1 MTTVMHRLF
10 SAALMLLLLSPIASH
25 AADNFP
31 SKQNFAGQALVLNG
45 KGVRSKLVFNLYT
58 AGLYVTAPSK
68 DANALLE
75 AKQPLALR
83 MEITS
88 SMITSENMEEAVR
101 EGFQKSAG
109 ANLAALQPKIEGL
122 IQVFKQPIKEGD
134 IYDFVYKPQN
144 TIIIKN
150 GKNAATIAGAD
161 FKQAF
166 FGIWL
171 GAKPIQANLKS
182 ALLGGGE

>member
-1 MTTVMHRLF
+1 MSTILRQSLF
-10 SAALMLLLLSPIASH
+10 AALIFFLLNPFSY

-31 SKQNFAGQALVLNG
+31 AKQNFAGQALTLNG
-45 KGVRSKLVFNLYT
+45 KGVRTKLVFDLYT
-58 AGLYVTAPSK
+58 AGLYVSAASK
-68 DANALLE
+68 DANALLD
-75 AKQPLALR
+75 AKAPLALR

-109 ANLAALQPKIEGL
+109 ANLNALQPKIENL
-122 IQVFKQPIKEGD
+122 IKVFKEPIKEGD

-150 GKNAATIAGAD
+150 GRNAGTIAGAD
-161 FKQAF
+161 FKQAL

-171 GAKPIQANLKS
+171 GAKPVQANLKN
-182 ALLGGGE
+182 ALLGSN

>member
-1 MTTVMHRLF
+1 MKIVMHRLLT
-10 SAALMLLLLSPIASH
+10 AALTLWLLLPLASQ

-31 SKQNFAGQALVLNG
+31 AKQTFAGQALSLNG
-45 KGVRSKLVFNLYT
+45 KGVRTKLVFNLYT

-68 DANALLE
+68 DANALLD
-75 AKQPLALR
+75 AKQALALR

-109 ANLAALQPKIEGL
+109 ANLTALQAKIESL

-134 IYDFVYKPQN
+134 VYDFVYKPQS
-144 TIIIKN
+144 TVIIKN
-150 GKNAATIAGAD
+150 GRNAATIAGVD
-161 FKQAF
+161 FKQAL
-166 FGIWL
+166 FGIWI
-171 GAKPIQANLKS
+171 GAKPVQANLKS
-182 ALLGGGE
+182 ALLGG

>member
-1 MTTVMHRLF
+1 MTTVMHRIF
-10 SAALMLLLLSPIASH
+10 IAALMLFMLLPLTSQ

-31 SKQNFAGQALVLNG
+31 AKQTFAGQVLSLNG
-45 KGVRSKLVFNLYT
+45 KGVRTKLVFSLYT
-58 AGLYVTAPSK
+58 AGLYVSAASK
-68 DANALLE
+68 DANALLD
-75 AKQPLALR
+75 AKQSLALR

-109 ANLAALQPKIEGL
+109 ANLTALQPKIESL

-134 IYDFVYKPQN
+134 VYDFVYKPQN
-144 TIIIKN
+144 TIIVKN
-150 GKNAATIAGAD
+150 GKNAATIVGAD

-166 FGIWL
+166 FGIWI
-171 GAKPIQANLKS
+171 GAKPVQGNLKS
-182 ALLGGGE
+182 ALLGG

>member
-1 MTTVMHRLF
+1 MNTVMHRVLI
-10 SAALMLLLLSPIASH
+10 AALMLFMLLPLTSQ

-31 SKQNFAGQALVLNG
+31 AKQNFAGQALVLNG
-45 KGVRSKLVFNLYT
+45 KGVRTKLVFNLYT
-58 AGLYVTAPSK
+58 AGLYTAAANK
-68 DANALLE
+68 DANALLD

-83 MEITS
+83 MEVTS
-88 SMITSENMEEAVR
+88 GMITSENMEEAVR

-109 ANLAALQPKIEGL
+109 ANLTALQPKIESL

-134 IYDFVYKPQN
+134 VYDFVYKPQN

-161 FKQAF
+161 FKQAL
-166 FGIWL
+166 FGIWI
-171 GAKPIQANLKS
+171 GAKPVQGNLKS
-182 ALLGGGE
+182 ALLGG

>member
-1 MTTVMHRLF
+1 MQRLLT
-10 SAALMLLLLSPIASH
+10 AALLLFMLIPLTTQ

-31 SKQNFAGQALVLNG
+31 AKQTFAGQAMSLNG

-58 AGLYVTAPSK
+58 AGLYVAAPTK
-68 DANALLE
+68 DAAALLD

-101 EGFQKSAG
+101 EGFEKSAG
-109 ANLAALQPKIEGL
+109 ANVSTLQPKIESL
-122 IQVFKQPIKEGD
+122 IAVFKQPIKEGD
-134 IYDFVYKPQN
+134 IYDFIYKPQN
-144 TIIIKN
+144 TIIVKN

-171 GAKPIQANLKS
+171 GAKPVQANLKS
-182 ALLGGGE
+182 ALLGGG

>member
-1 MTTVMHRLF
+1 MTTVMHRVF
-10 SAALMLLLLSPIASH
+10 TAALMLFMLLPLTSQ

-31 SKQNFAGQALVLNG
+31 AKQTFAGQALSLNG
-45 KGVRSKLVFNLYT
+45 KGVRTKLVFSLYT
-58 AGLYVTAPSK
+58 AGLYVSAASK
-68 DANALLE
+68 DANALLD

-109 ANLAALQPKIEGL
+109 ANLTALQPKIESL

-134 IYDFVYKPQN
+134 VYDFVYKPQN

-166 FGIWL
+166 FGIWI
-171 GAKPIQANLKS
+171 GTKPVQGNLKS
-182 ALLGGGE
+182 ALLGG

>member
-1 MTTVMHRLF
+1 MNTVMHRVLT
-10 SAALMLLLLSPIASH
+10 AALMLFMLLPLTSQ

-31 SKQNFAGQALVLNG
+31 AKQSFAGQALVLNG
-45 KGVRSKLVFNLYT
+45 KGVRTKLVFNLYT
-58 AGLYVTAPSK
+58 AGLYTAAANT
-68 DANALLE
+68 DANALLD

-83 MEITS
+83 MEVTS
-88 SMITSENMEEAVR
+88 GMITSENMEEAVR

-109 ANLAALQPKIEGL
+109 ANLTALQPKIESL

-134 IYDFVYKPQN
+134 VYDFVYKPQN

-161 FKQAF
+161 FKQAL
-166 FGIWL
+166 FGIWI
-171 GAKPIQANLKS
+171 GAKPVQGNLKS
-182 ALLGGGE
+182 ALLGG